1 MFNSKKIN
9 RLEKHITFLTTKYSE
24 ELANVDEAYTST
36 LRRLYSVEEENK
48 YLNKEF
54 DELYE
59 HVHKP
64 KRKYAKKVTT

>member
-9 RLEKHITFLTTKYSE
+9 RLEKHTEKIVRDFTEDLEKAN
-24 ELANVDEAYTST
+24 ELYTSA
-36 LRRLYSVEEENK
+36 LRRIYSLEEENK